1 MTIHLK
7 IVLPAAPWTRSM
19 TGLPQVRQP
28 WGKVNAYVRSPVR
41 IRKSSMFLRTRAQ
54 FFHSNI
60 RITTRK
66 GPPPY
71 RGGVVCVF
79 QWPVELCRLG
89 LWLLVG
95 PHMPKRSK
103 DRDQPKSGLLV
114 LPPPHPSPPPPP
126 PTWTCWARHIKSVD
140 GFVFFRLC
148 YFCGRF
154 FGYISWQMLKIAF
167 WSFQILKF
175 SREDTPIPPYK
186 ARAFGTR
193 DNVPPSPFPPLLQ
206 RI

>member
-7 IVLPAAPWTRSM
+7 IVLPAAPWMRSM
-19 TGLPQVRQP
+19 TGLPRVRQP
-28 WGKVNAYVRSPVR
+28 WGKVNAYVRSLVR

-60 RITTRK
+60 RITTPKEWGRK
-66 GPPPY
+66 GRKGALKTP
-71 RGGVVCVF
+71 
-79 QWPVELCRLG
+79 L
-89 LWLLVG
+89 
-95 PHMPKRSK
+95 
-103 DRDQPKSGLLV
+103 
-114 LPPPHPSPPPPP
+114 P

-193 DNVPPSPFPPLLQ
+193 DNVPPSPFPPYYKESSYGPGRFPQ
-206 RI
+206 

>member
-1 MTIHLK
+1 MFIRYTFSRFIESNTNFKNQSNFSLFIHIYEHKKQLLKTMFNICSTSSNMWIWSYDHDLK
-7 IVLPAAPWTRSM
+7 IVLPAAPWMRSM
-19 TGLPQVRQP
+19 TGLPQVRHFTP
-28 WGKVNAYVRSPVR
+28 
-41 IRKSSMFLRTRAQ
+41 
-54 FFHSNI
+54 
-60 RITTRK
+60 
-66 GPPPY
+66 
-71 RGGVVCVF
+71 
-79 QWPVELCRLG
+79 
-89 LWLLVG
+89 
-95 PHMPKRSK
+95 
-103 DRDQPKSGLLV
+103 
-114 LPPPHPSPPPPP
+114 PPPHFTP